1 MQMQYFNLAFQN
13 FNLIKQSSVKIL
25 QIYDT
30 FMDIHLR
37 NTSMRSFS
45 CIIAQLYYIAC

>member
-25 QIYDT
+25 QICDT

-37 NTSMRSFS
+37 NTSMHRFT
-45 CIIAQLYYIAC
+45 CIIALLYNIAC